1 VIGRSGDR
9 SDRPGRVRASRRDRG
24 SASLEAVAL
33 LPAII
38 VGGALVLQ
46 LGVTIWSTVAAD
58 TAARSAA
65 RAVTLHGIAA
75 MDPAARSSLP
85 AGLTVAGINDVSQ
98 GPDEARVEVKL
109 DVPLVLPLGTFTVS
123 RQAVMPMIP

>member
-1 VIGRSGDR
+1 MIGQSTDRSGL
-9 SDRPGRVRASRRDRG
+9 VRATCRDRG

-38 VGGALVLQ
+38 VGGAMVLQ
-46 LGVTIWSTVAAD
+46 LGVTIWTTVAAD

-65 RAVTLHGIAA
+65 RAVSLQGIGA
-75 MDPAARSSLP
+75 MDPAARRSLP
-85 AGLTVAGINDVSQ
+85 AGLTVAGITDVSES
-98 GPDEARVEVKL
+98 PDEARVEVIV

-123 RQAVMPMIP
+123 RQAVMPMIK

>member
-1 VIGRSGDR
+1 MSGQSSAR
-9 SDRPGRVRASRRDRG
+9 FGRVRPSRRDRG

-46 LGVTIWSTVAAD
+46 LGVTIWTTVAAD

-65 RAVTLHGIAA
+65 RAVSLQGVGA
-75 MDPAARSSLP
+75 MDPAVRGSLP
-85 AGLTVAGINDVSQ
+85 AGLTVAGIKDVSV
-98 GPDEARVEVKL
+98 GLDEARVEVAL